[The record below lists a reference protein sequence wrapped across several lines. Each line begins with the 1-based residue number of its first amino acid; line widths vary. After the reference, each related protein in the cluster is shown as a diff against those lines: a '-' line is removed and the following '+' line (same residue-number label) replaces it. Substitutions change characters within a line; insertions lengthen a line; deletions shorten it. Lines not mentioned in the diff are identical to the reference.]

1 MSRDKE
7 IQKFLTTAGWGSAKR
22 TPLAGDAGNRRYERL
37 TDPVK
42 GQAVLMDADPLL
54 GENIQPFLNIAVHL
68 ASCNLSSPTIFE
80 KNDSQGMILMQDF
93 GDGLLFNIAEESP
106 DLELK
111 LYRLA
116 LEALDQLHKNPPP
129 PNTGQYMAA
138 EMANAAETTL
148 TWYCSPD
155 LAGKIG
161 AMLQQQ
167 LDTLDWSS
175 PVLVLRDYHAQN
187 LIYRHGGKGLNKM
200 GLLDFQ
206 DAQLGHPLYDA
217 ASLIHDARRSLNPTV
232 VKIIKRELA
241 AKYVGSDSFE
251 HAFST
256 LSAQRNLRILAQFAR
271 LCLRDSKPGFLDLMP
286 RVWNNLWQ
294 DLSHPSLVGLA
305 ETCDNLPPPSPE
317 LRSELRV
324 KCVSRPMN

>member
-1 MSRDKE
+1 MRRDKE
-7 IQKFLTTAGWGSAKR
+7 IQVFLTTAGWGSAKR

-54 GENIQPFLNIAVHL
+54 GENIRPFLKIAAHL

-80 KNDSQGMILMQDF
+80 KNDSQGIILMQDF
-93 GDGLLFNIAEESP
+93 GDGLLFDIAEASP
-106 DLELK
+106 DLELE

-116 LEALDQLHKNPPP
+116 LEALDHLHKNLPP
-129 PNTGQYMAA
+129 PNIGQYMAA

-148 TWYCSPD
+148 TWYCIPD
-155 LAGKIG
+155 LARKIG
-161 AMLQQQ
+161 AVLQRH
-167 LDTLDWSS
+167 LDALDWSS

-187 LIYRHGGKGLNKM
+187 LIYQHDGKGLNKM

-232 VKIIKRELA
+232 IKTIKRELA
-241 AKYVGSDSFE
+241 TKYVGSDSFE

-256 LSAQRNLRILAQFAR
+256 LSAQRNLRILALFAR
-271 LCLRDSKPGFLDLMP
+271 LCLRDGKPGYLDLMP
-286 RVWNNLWQ
+286 HVWDNLWR

-305 ETCDNLPPPSPE
+305 KVCADLPPPSPE
-317 LRSELRV
+317 LRSELRR